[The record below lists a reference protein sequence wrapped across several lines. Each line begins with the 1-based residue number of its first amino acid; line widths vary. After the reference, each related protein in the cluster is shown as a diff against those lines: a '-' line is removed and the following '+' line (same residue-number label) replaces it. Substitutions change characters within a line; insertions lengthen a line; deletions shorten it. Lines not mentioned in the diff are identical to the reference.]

1 LVFKLDRAITKEV
14 RKLNRDRVTL
24 ILGASESRIRYSNKA
39 AERLLLANEKIV
51 QVGKR
56 PGEAFGEPI
65 LTEWPI
71 DADIHTITL
80 YLNPGHQ
87 KPWYNQ
93 IVDSKP
99 QRVIFNP
106 GTENPELVALLNEN
120 NIPFEYACTLVLLA
134 VGQY

>member
-1 LVFKLDRAITKEV
+1 MNQDRI
-14 RKLNRDRVTL
+14 TL
-24 ILGASESRIRYSNKA
+24 ILGASKSKIRYSNKA
-39 AERLLLANEKIV
+39 AARLLANDEKIV

-56 PGEAFGEPI
+56 LGEAYGEPI
-65 LTEWPI
+65 FTEWPI
-71 DADIHTITL
+71 DTDIHTITL

-93 IVDSKP
+93 IIDSKP

-106 GTENPELVALLNEN
+106 GTENPELVVLLNEN
-120 NIPFEYACTLVLLA
+120 DIPFEYACTLVLLA

>member
-1 LVFKLDRAITKEV
+1 MSKE
-14 RKLNRDRVTL
+14 RITL
-24 ILGASESRIRYSNKA
+24 ILGASESKIRYSNKA
-39 AERLLLANEKIV
+39 AERLLFGNEKII

-56 PGEAFGEPI
+56 MGEAYGEPI

-71 DADIHTITL
+71 DANVHTITL

-87 KPWYNQ
+87 KPWYKQ
-93 IVDSKP
+93 IIDSKP
-99 QRVIFNP
+99 ERVIFNP

-120 NIPFEYACTLVLLA
+120 AIPFEYACTLVLLA

>member
-1 LVFKLDRAITKEV
+1 MK
-14 RKLNRDRVTL
+14 RDRITL
-24 ILGASESRIRYSNKA
+24 ILGASESKIRYSNKA
-39 AERLLLANEKIV
+39 AERLLANDEKII

-56 PGEAFGEPI
+56 PGEAYGEPI
-65 LTEWPI
+65 FTDWPI
-71 DADIHTITL
+71 DTDIHTITL

-134 VGQY
+134 FGQY